1 VPPHGYPVHARVRKR
16 GAFVEIQRDGKKIVG
31 TAVLM
36 FTHPQRATNGGGN
49 RARLGVT
56 VSRKVGGAVVRN
68 RVKRLMREV
77 FRRNPAWFAQGRD
90 YVLVARPAAATLDF
104 GKMSSEIERLC
115 ARSAR

>member
-1 VPPHGYPVHARVRKR
+1 MVHGFGHPAQARVRKR
-16 GAFVEIQRDGKKIVG
+16 GAFVEIQREGRKTVG
-31 TAVLM
+31 SAVLM
-36 FTHPQRATNGGGN
+36 FTHPQQKPGN

-77 FRRNPAWFAQGRD
+77 FRLHPAWFAPGRD
-90 YVLVARPAAATLDF
+90 YVLVARPAAAALDF
-104 GKMSSEIERLC
+104 DQMKNEIERLC